1 MTKKKVAI
9 VVDSTAFIPPDL
21 IEKYNLH
28 VIPLIVNWEGEG
40 YRDNIDIK
48 PDEFYTRLKT
58 AKEMPTTSQPSAGEF
73 HDLFSK
79 LAESYESILAI
90 VISNELS
97 GTLAS
102 AKAARDMMPDYP
114 IELVD
119 SRNTAMA
126 LGFMVLAAAKAV
138 ENGADYKEAAEVAR
152 SLVDKTRLIFVLD
165 TLEFLHRG
173 GRIGGAQRFIGSML
187 AVKPLL
193 HVLEGKVE
201 SLASVRTKRKAVK
214 HMLDIFEE
222 EVKGKSNIHAVVL
235 NTLARDEA
243 EDVAEEVK
251 RRINPVEFFIT
262 DLSPVIGTHVG
273 PGAVGVFYYAES

>member
-1 MTKKKVAI
+1 MSKEKVAI

-21 IEKYNLH
+21 VEKYNLH

-102 AKAARDMMPDYP
+102 AKAARDMMPDFP

-126 LGFMVLAAAKAV
+126 LGFMVLAAARAV

-152 SLVDKTRLIFVLD
+152 SLVDKMRLIFVLD

-173 GRIGGAQRFIGSML
+173 GRIGSAQRFIGSML

-193 HVLEGKVE
+193 HVLDGKVE
-201 SLASVRTKRKAVK
+201 PLASVRTKRKAVK
-214 HMLDIFEE
+214 HMLDVFEE
-222 EVKGKSNIHAVVL
+222 EVKGKSNVRAVVL

-243 EDVAEEVK
+243 EEVAEEVK

-273 PGAVGVFYYAES
+273 PGAVGVIYYAES

>member
-1 MTKKKVAI
+1 VSKEKVAV
-9 VVDSTAFIPPDL
+9 VVDSTAFIPSDL
-21 IEKYNLH
+21 VEKYDLH
-28 VIPLIVNWEGEG
+28 VIPLILNWEGKE

-73 HDLFSK
+73 HDLFTK
-79 LAESYESILAI
+79 LAESYDSILAI

-102 AKAARDMMPDYP
+102 AKAARDMMPDFP

-126 LGFMVLAAAKAV
+126 LGFMALAAARAI
-138 ENGADYKEAAEVAR
+138 ENGAGHKEAADVAR
-152 SLVDKTRLIFVLD
+152 SLVDKVHLIFVLE

-187 AVKPLL
+187 AIKPLL
-193 HVLEGKVE
+193 HVLDGKVE
-201 SLASVRTKRKAVK
+201 SLASVRTKRKAIK
-214 HMLDIFEE
+214 HMLDVFEE
-222 EVKGKSNIHAVVL
+222 EVKRKSNVHTVVL
-235 NTLARDEA
+235 NTLARGEA
-243 EDVAEEVK
+243 EEVAEEVK

-273 PGAVGVFYYAES
+273 PGAVGVIYYAED

>member
-1 MTKKKVAI
+1 MSKEKVAV

-21 IEKYNLH
+21 VEKYDLH
-28 VIPLIVNWEGEG
+28 VIPLILNWEGKE

-73 HDLFSK
+73 HDLFTK
-79 LAESYESILAI
+79 LAESYDSILAI
-90 VISNELS
+90 VISNDLS

-102 AKAARDMMPDYP
+102 AKAARDMMPDFP

-126 LGFMVLAAAKAV
+126 LGFMVLAAARAI
-138 ENGADYKEAAEVAR
+138 ENGADHKEAAALAR
-152 SLVDKTRLIFVLD
+152 SLVDKVHLIFVLD

-187 AVKPLL
+187 AIKPLL
-193 HVLEGKVE
+193 HVLDGKVE
-201 SLASVRTKRKAVK
+201 SLASVRTKRKAIK
-214 HMLDIFEE
+214 HMLDVFEE
-222 EVKGKSNIHAVVL
+222 EVKGKSNVHTVVL
-235 NTLARDEA
+235 NTLARGEA
-243 EDVAEEVK
+243 EEFAEEVK

-273 PGAVGVFYYAES
+273 PGAVGVIYYAED

>member
-273 PGAVGVFYYAES
+273 PGAVGVIYYAES

>member
-1 MTKKKVAI
+1 MTKEKVAI

-21 IEKYNLH
+21 VEKYNLH

-40 YRDNIDIK
+40 YRDNVDIK

-73 HDLFSK
+73 YDLFSK

-102 AKAARDMMPDYP
+102 AKAARDMMPDFP

-126 LGFMVLAAAKAV
+126 LGFMVLAAARAV

-222 EVKGKSNIHAVVL
+222 EVKGKSNVHAVVL

-243 EDVAEEVK
+243 EEVAEEVK

-273 PGAVGVFYYAES
+273 PGAVGVIYYAES

>member
-1 MTKKKVAI
+1 MSKEKVAI

-21 IEKYNLH
+21 VEKYNLH

-102 AKAARDMMPDYP
+102 AKAARDMMPDFP

-126 LGFMVLAAAKAV
+126 LGFMVLAAARAV

-152 SLVDKTRLIFVLD
+152 SLVDKMRLIFVLD

-173 GRIGGAQRFIGSML
+173 GRIGSAQRFIGSML

-193 HVLEGKVE
+193 HVLDGKVE
-201 SLASVRTKRKAVK
+201 PLASVRTKRKAVK
-214 HMLDIFEE
+214 HMLDVFEE
-222 EVKGKSNIHAVVL
+222 EVKGKSNVRAVVL
-235 NTLARDEA
+235 NTLARGEA
-243 EDVAEEVK
+243 EEVAEEVK

-273 PGAVGVFYYAES
+273 PGAVGVIYYTES

>member
-1 MTKKKVAI
+1 MSKEKVAV

-21 IEKYNLH
+21 VEKYDLH
-28 VIPLIVNWEGEG
+28 VIPLIVNWEGKG

-73 HDLFSK
+73 HDLFAK
-79 LAESYESILAI
+79 LAESYDSILAI

-102 AKAARDMMPDYP
+102 AKAARDMMPDFP

-126 LGFMVLAAAKAV
+126 LGFMVLAAARAI
-138 ENGADYKEAAEVAR
+138 ENGADYKEAADVAR
-152 SLVDKTRLIFVLD
+152 SLVDKVHLIFVLD

-187 AVKPLL
+187 AIKPLL
-193 HVLEGKVE
+193 HILDGKVE

-214 HMLDIFEE
+214 HMLDVFEE
-222 EVKGKSNIHAVVL
+222 EVKGKSNVHAVVL
-235 NTLARDEA
+235 NTLARGEA
-243 EDVAEEVK
+243 EEVAEEVK

-273 PGAVGVFYYAES
+273 PGAVGVIYYAED

>member
-1 MTKKKVAI
+1 MSKEKVAI

-21 IEKYNLH
+21 VEKYNLH

-102 AKAARDMMPDYP
+102 AKAARDMMPDFP

-126 LGFMVLAAAKAV
+126 LGFMVLAAARAV

-152 SLVDKTRLIFVLD
+152 SLVDKMRLIFVLD

-173 GRIGGAQRFIGSML
+173 GRIGSAQRFIGSML

-193 HVLEGKVE
+193 HVLDGKVE
-201 SLASVRTKRKAVK
+201 PLASVRTKRKAVK
-214 HMLDIFEE
+214 HMLDVFEE
-222 EVKGKSNIHAVVL
+222 EVKGKSNVRAVVL

-243 EDVAEEVK
+243 EEVAEEVK

-273 PGAVGVFYYAES
+273 PGAVGVIYYTES